1 MAQFMFQNSESVKW
15 HRVDAFLLEPTSM
28 GDSSEV
34 RVITSRLAWCLRAD
48 RRLWQSYTLL
58 VTWQVFIGSK
68 CRAHKLENRV
78 QSPLS
83 SAVEEFSK
91 LASEKYHSC
100 TLTPTVEGRCLVHS
114 QVEGLNWIIYSF
126 MNSLIY

>member
-1 MAQFMFQNSESVKW
+1 
-15 HRVDAFLLEPTSM
+15 M

-34 RVITSRLAWCLRAD
+34 RVITSRLAWCLKNRQEIRAVIHFASH
-48 RRLWQSYTLL
+48 LSSIH
-58 VTWQVFIGSK
+58 QVK

-91 LASEKYHSC
+91 LATEEYYSC
-100 TLTPTVEGRCLVHS
+100 TLTPTVEGRCLGHL
-114 QVEGLNWIIYSF
+114 QDEGLNWTIYSF
-126 MNSLIY
+126 MNLFIY